1 LDQRRLQVHARS
13 DDARMCGCTPCPCV
27 VAQASRS
34 RCRRGCST
42 KCNACMCVR
51 ARAPLLTCSPASASG
66 GRPGRCCPRTRSTPR
81 PSSRGCSCFASCSR
95 YVAAPGAVSARRVC
109 SCLVHSFFRSTRT
122 VCGGACGARECV
134 CVLVLVRCHCSLT
147 CCALSACCGLDLC
160 KHILYLHLFFSASR
174 CQSHVHDR
182 KWSRG
187 L

>member
-1 LDQRRLQVHARS
+1 MPVCGCSGEPIALPPWLFNKVYCLHVRARTRAPAHVHARIGIGRPPRQVLLENPEHAKTVI
-13 DDARMCGCTPCPCV
+13 ARLQLFGVMQPV
-27 VAQASRS
+27 
-34 RCRRGCST
+34 CRR
-42 KCNACMCVR
+42 
-51 ARAPLLTCSPASASG
+51 
-66 GRPGRCCPRTRSTPR
+66 
-81 PSSRGCSCFASCSR
+81 
-95 YVAAPGAVSARRVC
+95 AVSARRVC

-182 KWSRG
+182 KWSRC